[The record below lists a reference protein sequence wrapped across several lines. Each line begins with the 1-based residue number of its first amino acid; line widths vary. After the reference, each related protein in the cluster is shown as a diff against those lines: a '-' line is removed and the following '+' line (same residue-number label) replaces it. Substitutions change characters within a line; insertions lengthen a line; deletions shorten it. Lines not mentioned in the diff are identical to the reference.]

1 MVREQ
6 ESNHLQRTDLA
17 LSRHVICIQ
26 WINDRV
32 EEIKIQMR
40 IGKTHA
46 EDKPT
51 SYVSPLLLPSVF
63 ISKCFV
69 STYLMLPA

>member
-6 ESNHLQRTDLA
+6 ESNRLQRTDLA

-40 IGKTHA
+40 IGKPVQ
-46 EDKPT
+46 KIN
-51 SYVSPLLLPSVF
+51 PLLMCLLFSFLLCLSANV
-63 ISKCFV
+63 
-69 STYLMLPA
+69 L

>member
-6 ESNHLQRTDLA
+6 ESNHLQWTDLA
-17 LSRHVICIQ
+17 LSRHLICIQ

-40 IGKTHA
+40 KA
-46 EDKPT
+46 
-51 SYVSPLLLPSVF
+51 LLKL
-63 ISKCFV
+63 SKVLFV
-69 STYLMLPA
+69 LTKNK

>member
-6 ESNHLQRTDLA
+6 ESNHLQWTDLA
-17 LSRHVICIQ
+17 LSRHLICIQ

-46 EDKPT
+46 ED
-51 SYVSPLLLPSVF
+51 
-63 ISKCFV
+63 
-69 STYLMLPA
+69 